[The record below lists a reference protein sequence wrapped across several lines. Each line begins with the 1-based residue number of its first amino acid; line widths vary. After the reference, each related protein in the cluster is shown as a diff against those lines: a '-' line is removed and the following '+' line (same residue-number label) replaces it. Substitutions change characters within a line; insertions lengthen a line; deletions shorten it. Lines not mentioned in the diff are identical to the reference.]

1 MVKVPRL
8 LPTNGRAGR
17 ESFLRHENLGFILEK
32 QQATNQQPEKKSAL
46 RVVIHSF
53 FVVPL
58 IIAIFS
64 VLIFLV
70 VRIITSEPNTAQD
83 YLEDV
88 KIGGSTK
95 RWQGAFELSKILSN
109 PNMVPTDDRFISEM
123 ISAFKYSEND
133 RDNRVRQY
141 LALAM
146 GATKDSRYVPSL
158 LESLESSD
166 SEMIMASIHAL
177 GNIGD
182 KSAVNSMTSMLGH
195 GEAKVRLQAV
205 ISLGKI
211 GDRSSIPNLKEMMAD
226 SEVNVRWDA
235 AIALAKLRD
244 ASGQRIL
251 LDLLDR
257 NYLDSFPNID
267 QIEQVQAMLVAIQVS
282 PFIRDKELKTS
293 LVQLKKND
301 PNLKIREAA
310 RKALTQFE

>member
-1 MVKVPRL
+1 
-8 LPTNGRAGR
+8 
-17 ESFLRHENLGFILEK
+17 LEK
-32 QQATNQQPEKKSAL
+32 QKATNQVPEKKSVL

-64 VLIFLV
+64 VIIFLV

-109 PNMVPTDDRFISEM
+109 PKMVPKDDRFILEM
-123 ISAFKYSEND
+123 ISSFEYASND
-133 RDNRVRQY
+133 RDSRVRQY

-146 GATKDSRYVPSL
+146 GATKDSRYVPTLLASL
-158 LESLESSD
+158 DSSEP
-166 SEMIMASIHAL
+166 EMIMASIHAL

-182 KSAVNSMTSMLGH
+182 NAAVQSIINVLDH

-211 GDRSSIPNLKEMMAD
+211 GDKSSISNLKEMMAD

-235 AIALAKLRD
+235 AIALAKLGD
-244 ASGQRIL
+244 PSGQRIL

-267 QIEQVQAMLVAIQVS
+267 EIEQVQAMMVAIQVA
-282 PFIRDKELKTS
+282 PFIQDLELKTS
-293 LVQLKKND
+293 LVQLKQND

-310 RKALTQFE
+310 RKTLTQFE

>member
-1 MVKVPRL
+1 M
-8 LPTNGRAGR
+8 
-17 ESFLRHENLGFILEK
+17 
-32 QQATNQQPEKKSAL
+32 
-46 RVVIHSF
+46 
-53 FVVPL
+53 VPL

-64 VLIFLV
+64 VIIFLV

-109 PNMVPTDDRFISEM
+109 PKMVPKDDRFILEM
-123 ISAFKYSEND
+123 ISSFEYASND
-133 RDNRVRQY
+133 RDSRVRQY

-146 GATKDSRYVPSL
+146 GATKDSRYVPTLLASL
-158 LESLESSD
+158 DSSEP
-166 SEMIMASIHAL
+166 EMIMASIHAL

-182 KSAVNSMTSMLGH
+182 NAAVQSIINVLDH

-211 GDRSSIPNLKEMMAD
+211 GDKSSISNLKEMMAD

-235 AIALAKLRD
+235 AIALAKLGD
-244 ASGQRIL
+244 PSGQRIL

-267 QIEQVQAMLVAIQVS
+267 EIEQVQAMMVAIQVA
-282 PFIRDKELKTS
+282 PFIQDLELKIS
-293 LVQLKKND
+293 LVHLKQND

-310 RKALTQFE
+310 RKTLTQFE

>member
-1 MVKVPRL
+1 M
-8 LPTNGRAGR
+8 
-17 ESFLRHENLGFILEK
+17 EK
-32 QQATNQQPEKKSAL
+32 QQATNQVPEKKSVL

-64 VLIFLV
+64 VIIFLV

-109 PNMVPTDDRFISEM
+109 PKMIPKDDRFILEM
-123 ISAFKYSEND
+123 ISSFEYASND
-133 RDNRVRQY
+133 RDSRVRQY

-146 GATKDSRYVPSL
+146 GATKDFRYVPTLLASL
-158 LESLESSD
+158 DSSEP
-166 SEMIMASIHAL
+166 EMIMASIHAL

-182 KSAVNSMTSMLGH
+182 NAAVQSIINVLDH

-211 GDRSSIPNLKEMMAD
+211 GDKSSISNLKEMMAD

-235 AIALAKLRD
+235 AIALAKLGD
-244 ASGQRIL
+244 PSGQRIL

-267 QIEQVQAMLVAIQVS
+267 EIEQVQAMMVAIQVA
-282 PFIRDKELKTS
+282 PFIQDLELKTS
-293 LVQLKKND
+293 LVQLKQND

-310 RKALTQFE
+310 RKTLTQFE